1 MSALRTD
8 PLDTREA
15 AALATRID
23 NAETFFRIAFAGAA
37 AQARQMAEMD
47 QHHGARHWFEL
58 FRDVIEDHFD
68 PEGYEHVKVRAIA
81 DRISADAFG
90 ANRAPRVVGV

>member
-1 MSALRTD
+1 MSAALRSD
-8 PLDTREA
+8 PLDTHEA

-37 AQARQMAEMD
+37 AQAQQMAEMD
-47 QHHGARHWFEL
+47 PHHGARHWFEV

-68 PEGYEHVKVRAIA
+68 PPGCEHVDVRAVA
-81 DRISADAFG
+81 DRVAAHALG
-90 ANRAPRVVGV
+90 RAPRVEG